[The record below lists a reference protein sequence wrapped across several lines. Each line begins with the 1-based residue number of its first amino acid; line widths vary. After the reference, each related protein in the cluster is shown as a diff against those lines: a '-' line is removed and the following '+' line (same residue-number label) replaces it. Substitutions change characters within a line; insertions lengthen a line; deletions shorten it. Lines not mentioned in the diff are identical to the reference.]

1 LLIVVNSTH
10 SPVFLPMRRAGL
22 VLVLLAIGVNLIV
35 STSQLGA

>member
-1 LLIVVNSTH
+1 LRSA
-10 SPVFLPMRRAGL
+10 SPFPLPRAGL

>member
-1 LLIVVNSTH
+1 MY
-10 SPVFLPMRRAGL
+10 SPVLLWCSSAAAPSRAGL